1 MVCKIKC
8 AAITGIDTQ
17 PVIVETDICNG
28 LPSFDMV
35 GLLASNIK
43 ESRERVRTAIKN
55 SGFMIPPKRITIN
68 FSPANIRKTG
78 TYFDLPVAVSI
89 LMSMGLIN
97 CTVDDK
103 MFIGELSLNGDIVKI
118 NGVLPLALSAMEQGI
133 KKCYVPIENVGE
145 CDFIKDLEIIGVE
158 NLNQLVMILTT
169 NMKPPEI
176 KIIPQETEDYKYDFK
191 NIKGQIQARKA
202 SEIAAAGMHNML
214 MMGSPGVGK
223 SIIAKTMPSILPDMT
238 LEENLCLGNWPKQ
251 NGLIDWKAVRKK
263 TKELLAQEGL
273 PYAPDVKLRSL
284 SVSDIQMIEILKAV
298 CYDAKIIIMDEP
310 TSAITTKEVA
320 VLFKK
325 IAELKARGTSIIY
338 ISHKMDEIFEI
349 CDEISVLRDG
359 NLVMT
364 KSTSDANMNELIAA
378 MVGRSLDNRFPPVD
392 NVPKGVIL
400 SIQNLST
407 KFEPHLQ
414 DVSFDVRE
422 GEIFGLYGLVGAGRT
437 ELLETIFGVRTR
449 AAGRVYFNNRLMNF
463 NSAREAMEH
472 GFAMITEERKAN
484 GLFLKGDLTFN
495 TTIANLEQYKTGVA
509 LSDAKMIKATG
520 NEIKIMHT
528 KCMGPDDMISS
539 LSGGNQQKVI
549 FGKWLERGPRVF
561 MMD

>member
-158 NLNQLVMILTT
+158 NLNQLVMILAT

-176 KIIPQETEDYKYDFK
+176 KIIPQETKYYKYDFK

-238 LEENLCLGNWPKQ
+238 LEEQ
-251 NGLIDWKAVRKK
+251 
-263 TKELLAQEGL
+263 
-273 PYAPDVKLRSL
+273 
-284 SVSDIQMIEILKAV
+284 IEISKIQSVAGNLSGSLVKTRPVRSPHHTATV
-298 CYDAKIIIMDEP
+298 SAMIGGGFNPKPGEITQAHGGILFLDELPEFSRQVIETLRQPLEDEKIIVSRSGGTYEFPAKFILIGAMNPCKCGYYPDRNRCNCSEQEVKRFMGKISMPLWDRFDMCIKTEEIGYEQLGDKNHGDTLDSSYMKQAVDGARAAQIKRFNGRDIMYNSQMGGKEIEEFCGLGKEEEQLIGRIFTRKHITARGYHKILKTARTIADIEGNDKIS
-310 TSAITTKEVA
+310 SANISEAFYYRGIPEVA
-320 VLFKK
+320 
-325 IAELKARGTSIIY
+325 I
-338 ISHKMDEIFEI
+338 H
-349 CDEISVLRDG
+349 
-359 NLVMT
+359 
-364 KSTSDANMNELIAA
+364 
-378 MVGRSLDNRFPPVD
+378 
-392 NVPKGVIL
+392 
-400 SIQNLST
+400 
-407 KFEPHLQ
+407 
-414 DVSFDVRE
+414 
-422 GEIFGLYGLVGAGRT
+422 
-437 ELLETIFGVRTR
+437 
-449 AAGRVYFNNRLMNF
+449 
-463 NSAREAMEH
+463 
-472 GFAMITEERKAN
+472 
-484 GLFLKGDLTFN
+484 
-495 TTIANLEQYKTGVA
+495 
-509 LSDAKMIKATG
+509 
-520 NEIKIMHT
+520 
-528 KCMGPDDMISS
+528 
-539 LSGGNQQKVI
+539 
-549 FGKWLERGPRVF
+549 
-561 MMD
+561 

>member
-1 MVCKIKC
+1 MKTFLEPLTPDEEKIYIEKMRLGDKK
-8 AAITGIDTQ
+8 AKDILIERNLRLVAHVVKKYYDENRENQDLISIGI
-17 PVIVETDICNG
+17 
-28 LPSFDMV
+28 V
-35 GLLASNIK
+35 GLIK
-43 ESRERVRTAIKN
+43 AVNTYNPDKGNRLVTYAAKCIENELLMMLRAEKKRSKDVSLNEPIGTAIKN

-238 LEENLCLGNWPKQ
+238 LEEQ
-251 NGLIDWKAVRKK
+251 
-263 TKELLAQEGL
+263 
-273 PYAPDVKLRSL
+273 
-284 SVSDIQMIEILKAV
+284 IEIS
-298 CYDAKIIIMDEP
+298 KI
-310 TSAITTKEVA
+310 
-320 VLFKK
+320 
-325 IAELKARGTSIIY
+325 
-338 ISHKMDEIFEI
+338 
-349 CDEISVLRDG
+349 
-359 NLVMT
+359 
-364 KSTSDANMNELIAA
+364 
-378 MVGRSLDNRFPPVD
+378 
-392 NVPKGVIL
+392 
-400 SIQNLST
+400 
-407 KFEPHLQ
+407 
-414 DVSFDVRE
+414 
-422 GEIFGLYGLVGAGRT
+422 
-437 ELLETIFGVRTR
+437 
-449 AAGRVYFNNRLMNF
+449 
-463 NSAREAMEH
+463 
-472 GFAMITEERKAN
+472 
-484 GLFLKGDLTFN
+484 
-495 TTIANLEQYKTGVA
+495 
-509 LSDAKMIKATG
+509 
-520 NEIKIMHT
+520 
-528 KCMGPDDMISS
+528 
-539 LSGGNQQKVI
+539 
-549 FGKWLERGPRVF
+549 
-561 MMD
+561 